1 MEVGRLV
8 KEARTRAGLSQ
19 VELARRAGTSQPTVA
34 GYETGRLLPRLDT
47 LARLLEV
54 SGHDLVIRAV
64 PMVRRGAVPIALVS
78 KEVRVILHD
87 EGDVG
92 AWRRILD
99 FVDDM
104 RGSSPAGMWS
114 LVHDAPPSCGD
125 SRFDAAMAAIVE
137 QLCTEAHVAIPEW
150 TDEAERFVEPWWF
163 VSGLPG
169 FEAMALRDS
178 PIAFARHGVFVNEGA
193 LDRV

>member
-1 MEVGRLV
+1 MEVSTMIR
-8 KEARTRAGLSQ
+8 EARTRADLSQ

-54 SGHDLVIRAV
+54 SGHDLVIQAV
-64 PMVRRGAVPIALVS
+64 PTVRRGAVPIALVS
-78 KEVRVILHD
+78 QEVREILRH
-87 EGDVG
+87 EGDAG
-92 AWRRILD
+92 AWRRLLD

-104 RGSSPAGMWS
+104 RGSSTAGKGS
-114 LVHDAPPSCGD
+114 LVEEAPPSCED
-125 SRFDAAMAAIVE
+125 SRFDAAMAAFVE
-137 QLCTEAHVAIPEW
+137 QLCTEASMAIPAW
-150 TDEAERFVEPWWF
+150 TDEPERFVEPWWF